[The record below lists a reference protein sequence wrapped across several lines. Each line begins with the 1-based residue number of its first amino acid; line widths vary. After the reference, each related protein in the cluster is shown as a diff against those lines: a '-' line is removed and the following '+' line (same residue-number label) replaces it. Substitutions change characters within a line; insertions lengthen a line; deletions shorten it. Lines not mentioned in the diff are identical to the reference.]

1 MRDAEGRRQSGE
13 CRAKRTGE
21 ERIGETGDGRIL
33 VTRRGLAVALGVS
46 LRTVERM
53 LHDEEI
59 EPVRLHGWSVR
70 FHVPDV
76 VRRLRELGATRKNGR
91 AVNAEKLKAETL
103 RAEIGNGKEE
113 TRYPRRVG

>member
-1 MRDAEGRRQSGE
+1 MKTKKTLGPRDYETTDQ
-13 CRAKRTGE
+13 RTT
-21 ERIGETGDGRIL
+21 ERENFDGRIL

-59 EPVRLHGWSVR
+59 EPVRLRGSVR

-76 VRRLRELGATRKNGR
+76 LRALTATAITREHGRQAR
-91 AVNAEKLKAETL
+91 AVE
-103 RAEIGNGKEE
+103 G
-113 TRYPRRVG
+113 

>member
-1 MRDAEGRRQSGE
+1 
-13 CRAKRTGE
+13 
-21 ERIGETGDGRIL
+21 
-33 VTRRGLAVALGVS
+33 LAAALGVS

-70 FHVPDV
+70 FHLPDV

-91 AVNAEKLKAETL
+91 KANHWTTGL
-103 RAEIGNGKEE
+103 QDHGPQKAKAEIGSGRTE
-113 TRYPRRVG
+113 TRYPRRVE